1 MTNQNN
7 APNPDQLRDRADNY
21 QEQLLN
27 QYSQLIAQN
36 TFEASKQALDDQ
48 ISFYEAI
55 GVKEGFKQF
64 KVHAKEVMQSKL
76 GKLNQ
81 INSRKIL
88 ELRASMPDIDELDD
102 TPDLQAPSLQA
113 GIDQEMQNYGVLTSS
128 EDNNALPD
136 DLQSALEA

>member
-1 MTNQNN
+1 MTNQNQH
-7 APNPDQLRDRADNY
+7 NPDQLRDRAENY

-48 ISFYEAI
+48 ILFYEAV

-64 KVHAKEVMQSKL
+64 KAHATELMQSKL

-88 ELRASMPDIDELDD
+88 ELRASMPELDELDD

-113 GIDQEMQNYGVLTSS
+113 GIDEEMGRYGVLSPS
-128 EDNNALPD
+128 ADNSDLPD
-136 DLQSALEA
+136 DLQDALEA